1 MTPGLGPP
9 ATNSHWLPFIFLWH
23 ENQLTSS
30 WNSWSL
36 SCAIHHCER
45 CQIKHNAVNDSKS
58 LLNDFH
64 TIWKSMEINCCL
76 ERRKKALRNV
86 KKKWA
91 ARVWKK
97 ICSPMTYSGGQII
110 DNILTDLVEINSIKV
125 SLFLQ
130 KHLWIGNEQLHNV
143 CQVQNDSVYTSS
155 REALQPKRT
164 FSHELTLWMKY
175 L

>member
-1 MTPGLGPP
+1 
-9 ATNSHWLPFIFLWH
+9 
-23 ENQLTSS
+23 
-30 WNSWSL
+30 
-36 SCAIHHCER
+36 
-45 CQIKHNAVNDSKS
+45 
-58 LLNDFH
+58 
-64 TIWKSMEINCCL
+64 MEINCCL

-130 KHLWIGNEQLHNV
+130 KHL
-143 CQVQNDSVYTSS
+143 
-155 REALQPKRT
+155 
-164 FSHELTLWMKY
+164 
-175 L
+175 